1 MKTYVYPAVL
11 QQGKDGLFYLSLPDL
26 GVIAVGDD
34 EKQAFLNGKDC
45 IKNYFDLAERFN
57 SIIPSPSSFQEVSSK
72 YEKKKNH
79 KVVMIDVAVK
89 VNKPEL
95 TEEEKDYKNFMKMFF
110 DEV

>member
-11 QQGKDGLFYLSLPDL
+11 QLGKDGLYYLSLPDL

-57 SIIPSPSSFQEVSSK
+57 SVIPTPSSYEEVC
-72 YEKKKNH
+72 EKNKKH
-79 KVVMIDVAVK
+79 KVVLIDVSVK

-95 TEEEKDYKNFMKMFF
+95 TQEEQDYKNFMKLFF